1 MKATF
6 NIVGRISRPPKLESS
21 KDGTKTFARI
31 SLEVEIK
38 DKKTYFTLTVWD
50 KIAENFAK
58 NNKDKEMVEVS
69 GTMYVKPIEKKDG
82 FKEYVPVLNV
92 DKIKK
97 VSKKDSS
104 TEKSEDHQDNPEA
117 ESSSE
122 TASSDDISNDF
133 DSMLPEDKSDNE

>member
-31 SLEVEIK
+31 SLEVENK

-50 KIAENFAK
+50 KVAEQFSK
-58 NNKDKEMVEVS
+58 NHKDKEMLEIS
-69 GTMYVKPIEKKDG
+69 GTMYVKPVEKKDG

-92 DKIKK
+92 DKLKK
-97 VSKKDSS
+97 VSTKSAKGEKEEVEKTDEDS
-104 TEKSEDHQDNPEA
+104 TPEA
-117 ESSSE
+117 AEGSVDSMSS
-122 TASSDDISNDF
+122 DF
-133 DSMLPEDKSDNE
+133 DSMLSEDKETT